1 MDKQLLE
8 KRRIMFN
15 AYIKALLKPSV
26 IQENFGLIILLER
39 FLDHASNYE
48 RDSQLT
54 GDKKAVVGNVR
65 NSVRSVKTVVTS
77 APNNLISTVDNVMGG
92 LKGAFN
98 VS

>member
-48 RDSQLT
+48 RDNQLT
-54 GDKKAVVGNVR
+54 GVKK
-65 NSVRSVKTVVTS
+65 K
-77 APNNLISTVDNVMGG
+77 L
-92 LKGAFN
+92 L
-98 VS
+98 